1 MRLHLSLLAVLAA
14 TLIAPASAHAFVLG
28 AADGSTEAA
37 PIAAQLGARVYR
49 LVMDPAVPLDEYAP
63 RIEAYRAYGM
73 RPQFVIGGTGT
84 TVRGKTNVEKWQIVN
99 YAVHALRRWPDAYS
113 VSVVNE
119 PNLSGIS
126 ACQYAATFR
135 TAYRMLKRAGAQRVL
150 FGEWA
155 PKKVDRWTGAV
166 RKCRPVVA
174 DGFAWHAYDWS
185 PAWTGITKAGAVH
198 KMLRRMR
205 VGLATP
211 QRHTLPIFITEYG
224 VPTPGRY
231 SYSAELNGPK
241 LWARAFALVRKHHI
255 EEIVAWGILEV
266 NGASPWD
273 TSLVDAEGT
282 PRPAFATV
290 ASAR

>member
-1 MRLHLSLLAVLAA
+1 M
-14 TLIAPASAHAFVLG
+14 
-28 AADGSTEAA
+28 
-37 PIAAQLGARVYR
+37 
-49 LVMDPAVPLDEYAP
+49 
-63 RIEAYRAYGM
+63 
-73 RPQFVIGGTGT
+73 TGEDT
-84 TVRGKTNVEKWQIVN
+84 
-99 YAVHALRRWPDAYS
+99 
-113 VSVVNE
+113 
-119 PNLSGIS
+119 
-126 ACQYAATFR
+126 
-135 TAYRMLKRAGAQRVL
+135 
-150 FGEWA
+150 
-155 PKKVDRWTGAV
+155 
-166 RKCRPVVA
+166 
-174 DGFAWHAYDWS
+174 
-185 PAWTGITKAGAVH
+185 
-198 KMLRRMR
+198 MR